1 MVYTTDMSKLQEKDV
16 CRHGCVMLLM
26 HSYHIDNG
34 LLSTLKDTVLYEGIH
49 ICNDEKCLIESVG
62 HLALNKCQ
70 ALVYVKLSMT
80 RSCF

>member
-1 MVYTTDMSKLQEKDV
+1 MVYTTTDLSKLQEKDV
-16 CRHGCVMLLM
+16 CSHGCVMR
-26 HSYHIDNG
+26 SYHIDNG

-70 ALVYVKLSMT
+70 TLVYVKFSMT